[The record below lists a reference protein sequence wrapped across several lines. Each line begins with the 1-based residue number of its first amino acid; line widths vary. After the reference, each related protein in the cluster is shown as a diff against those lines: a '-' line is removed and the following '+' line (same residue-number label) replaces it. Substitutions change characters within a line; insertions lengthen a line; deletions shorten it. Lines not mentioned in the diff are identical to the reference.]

1 MIFLSVQKIPK
12 RMEKLVPAGGFAPD
26 VPAPAGCGK
35 GSPFAALLCPAEWRA
50 LPTAVRRRFGDGLAA
65 GQSTVY
71 RGRVTDLKMSRLGW
85 LLAQV
90 LRLAGAPLPFDIWQQ
105 GQAATVSVTANPALG
120 GQVWTRLYGRRDG
133 FPHVVHSAKRFAG
146 PTGLEELLPGG
157 FGMALSLRV
166 KERTLEFCS
175 AGYFVTLF
183 GHRFTLPAIL
193 SPGDLTVGHRDLGGG
208 AFEFTLDLR
217 HSRFGP
223 LIRQTARFHDMED
236 LSNDR

>member
-1 MIFLSVQKIPK
+1 MSFLSIQKIRKKMNDFTHPD
-12 RMEKLVPAGGFAPD
+12 MCAPEMHS
-26 VPAPAGCGK
+26 PTEHGS
-35 GSPFAALLCPAEWRA
+35 GSPFATLLSTADWGA
-50 LPTAVRRRFGDGLAA
+50 LPDAVRRRFGDGLTS

-71 RGRVTDLKMSRLGW
+71 RGHVIDLTMSRLGW

-90 LRLAGAPLPFDIWQQ
+90 LRLAGAPLPFDIWQR

-157 FGMALSLRV
+157 FGMALTLRV
-166 KERTLEFCS
+166 EDRTLAFCS

-183 GHRFTLPAIL
+183 GQRLALPDFL
-193 SPGDLTVGHRDLGGG
+193 SPGDLTVGHRDLGDG

-217 HSRFGP
+217 HSRFG
-223 LIRQTARFHDMED
+223 LLMRQTARFHDMED